1 MLGDEL
7 RRIVRGLKMNKKT
20 ERRKEIIKVLQ
31 LRNGVTIKE
40 LSGLFNVSEMTIRRD
55 LQNLES
61 ENIIQLVHGA
71 AIYNPKNDTD
81 KIITEYNLVTEKNRH
96 NEAKNRIGKYA
107 ASLID
112 NKDFIIIDTGSTTE
126 RILPSV
132 GIDKSFT
139 LLCFCSNIMI
149 PAITKPNI
157 RLIMGGGEYNQD
169 TMMFTSKHN
178 VDYIKRIR
186 ANKVFIS
193 AAGIDENF
201 GITCTREYEI
211 DIKKAAMS
219 SSIEKILL
227 VDSSK
232 FGKVTA
238 AYFAELE
245 DFDMIITDKD
255 LDPAWEEKIL
265 KRGIDLVKV

>member
-1 MLGDEL
+1 
-7 RRIVRGLKMNKKT
+7 MNKKT